1 LESKNLTL
9 VFGTF
14 LILLLACTK
23 DQMLSSSELDQQ
35 LKSAI
40 ESVSADNSL
49 DYFTLPQED
58 DLSSIPQDPLNP
70 LTEEKV
76 DLGKLL
82 FFETGLA
89 TDAIKEAGLG
99 TYSCS
104 TCHIAEAGFRPGKA
118 QGIADGGEGFGIAGE
133 KRVRNTDYEEDEL
146 DVQSA
151 RPLSMLNVAF
161 STNTMWNGQ
170 FGATG
175 VNIGTEDV
183 WDDIP
188 DTETNFLGYE
198 GIEAQNIEG
207 MHTHRMLVTKDLT
220 DEYGYTPMFD
230 AAFPEVSEEDRYN
243 NVTASLAISAFIRT
257 LFPNKAP
264 FQEWLKGNENAM
276 TVSEK
281 KGALLFF
288 GKAKCTACHNGQGLN
303 ALEFH
308 AIGVNDMYQIA
319 SFNATANDRRNK
331 GRGGFTGNPD
341 DNYKF
346 KVPQLY
352 NMKDTPFY
360 FHGASKRSIREV
372 VEYFNNAIPEN
383 PNIPE
388 EQISPRFVSLGLDD
402 TEIDHLVSFLEY
414 GLRDPDLQRYK
425 PDSILSGLCFPNNDP
440 ISSIDLGCQ

>member
-1 LESKNLTL
+1 M
-9 VFGTF
+9 
-14 LILLLACTK
+14 ACTK
-23 DQMLSSSELDQQ
+23 DQMISSSELDQQ
-35 LKSAI
+35 LKSLI
-40 ESVSADNSL
+40 ESVSADRTLS
-49 DYFTLPQED
+49 YFILPDED
-58 DLSSIPQDPLNP
+58 DLDNIPQDPLNP
-70 LTEEKV
+70 LSPEKV
-76 DLGKLL
+76 QLGKFL
-82 FFETGLA
+82 FYETGLA

-99 TYSCS
+99 TYSCA
-104 TCHIAEAGFRPGKA
+104 TCHIPEAGFRPGKA
-118 QGIADGGEGFGIAGE
+118 QGVADGGIGFGIAGE
-133 KRVRNTDYEEDEL
+133 KRVRNIDYQEAEL

-161 STNTMWNGQ
+161 VTNTMWNGQ

-207 MHTHRMLVTKDLT
+207 LHTHRMLVTKEVT
-220 DEYGYTPMFD
+220 DEYGYTPLFD
-230 AAFPEVSEEDRYN
+230 AAFPEVPEEERYN
-243 NVTASLAISAFIRT
+243 NLTTSLALSAYIRT

-264 FQEWLKGNENAM
+264 FQNWLKGNENAM

-281 KGALLFF
+281 KGAFLFF
-288 GKAKCTACHNGQGLN
+288 GKAKCVACHNGKGLN
-303 ALEFH
+303 SLEFH

-319 SFNATANDRRNK
+319 SYNASSNDRRNK
-331 GRGGFTGNPD
+331 GRGGFTGNPE

-360 FHGASKRSIREV
+360 FHGASKRSIRDV
-372 VEYFNNAIPEN
+372 VEYFSDAIPEN
-383 PNIPE
+383 PNVPL
-388 EQISPRFVSLGLDD
+388 EQISPKFVELDLSD
-402 TEIDHLVSFLEY
+402 DEIDDLVSFIEY
-414 GLRDPDLQRYK
+414 GLRDPDLIRYQ

-440 ISSIDLGCQ
+440 VSQVDLGCQ